1 MMRAKMNG
9 VMISTDG
16 GDDDSVDDDD
26 GNDAADADGH

>member
-16 GDDDSVDDDD
+16 GDDDSVDDD

>member
-1 MMRAKMNG
+1 MNG

-16 GDDDSVDDDD
+16 GDDDSVDDGD